1 MNDITRESIT
11 LAVMEGLEKYD
22 NRRKEE
28 IEKMCEKNVKIALSG
43 HRDTCPGS
51 SRGNLTGVSSL
62 GIGISLVVERMISY
76 FHKGS

>member
-28 IEKMCEKNVKIALSG
+28 IEKMCEKNVEIALG
-43 HRDTCPGS
+43 RHTKECPGAS
-51 SRGNLTGVSSL
+51 KGNLTGVSSL
-62 GIGISLVVERMISY
+62 GIGVSLVIERMISY

>member
-28 IEKMCEKNVKIALSG
+28 IEKMCEQNVKIALSG

-51 SRGNLTGVSSL
+51 SRGNMAGMSGL
-62 GIGISLVVERMISY
+62 GISMSLVIERVISY
-76 FHKGS
+76 FHKGG

>member
-28 IEKMCEKNVKIALSG
+28 IEKMCEQNVKIAISG
-43 HRDTCPGS
+43 HRDICPGANK
-51 SRGNLTGVSSL
+51 GNVAGMSSL
-62 GIGISLVVERMISY
+62 GIGISLIIERAFSY
-76 FHKGS
+76 FHKGG